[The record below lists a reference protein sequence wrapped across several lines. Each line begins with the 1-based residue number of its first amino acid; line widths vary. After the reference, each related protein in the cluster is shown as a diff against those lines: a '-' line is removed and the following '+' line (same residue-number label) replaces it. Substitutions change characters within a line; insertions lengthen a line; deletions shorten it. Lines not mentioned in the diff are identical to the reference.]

1 VEQVRHRDN
10 AENEKCTGTV
20 TLLDSAT
27 QEYEYQMKECH
38 PPMIAES
45 EFGAVQE
52 EKKKRSS
59 IVTNDKGTQR
69 SSKKY
74 SSKKE

>member
-1 VEQVRHRDN
+1 MRHRDN
-10 AENEKCTGTV
+10 AENEKRTGTV

-45 EFGAVQE
+45 QFRGCTGGK
-52 EKKKRSS
+52 EKTKQYRHK
-59 IVTNDKGTQR
+59 
-69 SSKKY
+69 
-74 SSKKE
+74 